1 MTQIANI
8 RTLPRF
14 SPSRPTGVSI
24 MTAVSVEEAVER
36 LIEFGRHA
44 VATRCERLPSAHH
57 RSHNANSSDK
67 DPGRTLTDQY
77 TEQAI
82 QHRPCVLLVSVDDN
96 ATLQI
101 SRS

>member
-44 VATRCERLPSAHH
+44 VAT
-57 RSHNANSSDK
+57 
-67 DPGRTLTDQY
+67 
-77 TEQAI
+77 
-82 QHRPCVLLVSVDDN
+82 
-96 ATLQI
+96 
-101 SRS
+101 